1 MIFSFLKQ
9 NNINS
14 FFILALAFFIG
25 CANEK
30 KGNSNENF
38 IDPTKLKVDFSNYDV
53 CDCNKEAK
61 LILEQSIIVR
71 NKHINYKSFKN
82 NKESVLLI
90 RSWAKRWSNLM
101 QSCFRK
107 NGASMWAS
115 SECNNQVMI
124 QKKKEILFNL
134 GIQIDQGEK
143 VKL

>member
-1 MIFSFLKQ
+1 MNFSFLKQ
-9 NNINS
+9 INTNS
-14 FFILALAFFIG
+14 CFILVLAFFIG
-25 CANEK
+25 CTNK
-30 KGNSNENF
+30 SNDNNDENF
-38 IDPTKLKVDFSNYDV
+38 MDPTKLKIDFSNYDV
-53 CDCNKEAK
+53 CECNKEAK
-61 LILEQSIIVR
+61 LILEQSILIR
-71 NKHINYKSFKN
+71 NNHINFKSFKN
-82 NKESVLLI
+82 DKKSVLLI

-124 QKKKEILFNL
+124 QKKKEILYNL

>member
-1 MIFSFLKQ
+1 MIFIFLKQ
-9 NNINS
+9 IS
-14 FFILALAFFIG
+14 TKIFYVLTFALFVS
-25 CANEK
+25 CASENK
-30 KGNSNENF
+30 DNSNEKF
-38 IDPTKLKVDFSNYDV
+38 MDPTKLKLDFSNYDV

-61 LILEQSIIVR
+61 LILEQSILVR
-71 NKHINYKSFKN
+71 NRYINFKSFKN
-82 NKESVLLI
+82 DKESVSII

-101 QSCFRK
+101 QACFRK

-115 SECNNQVMI
+115 SDCNNQVMI

>member
-1 MIFSFLKQ
+1 MIFIFLKL
-9 NNINS
+9 IS
-14 FFILALAFFIG
+14 TKIFYIFTFAVFVG
-25 CANEK
+25 CASENK
-30 KGNSNENF
+30 DNSNENF
-38 IDPTKLKVDFSNYDV
+38 MDPTKLKLDFSNYDV

-61 LILEQSIIVR
+61 LILEQSILVR
-71 NKHINYKSFKN
+71 NRYINFKSFKN
-82 NKESVLLI
+82 DKESVSII

-101 QSCFRK
+101 QACFRK

-115 SECNNQVMI
+115 SDCNNQVMI

>member
-30 KGNSNENF
+30 KVNSNENF
-38 IDPTKLKVDFSNYDV
+38 MDPTKLKVDFSNYDV

-71 NKHINYKSFKN
+71 NKHINYKSFK
-82 NKESVLLI
+82 KPS
-90 RSWAKRWSNLM
+90 KK
-101 QSCFRK
+101 SCMR
-107 NGASMWAS
+107 
-115 SECNNQVMI
+115 
-124 QKKKEILFNL
+124 
-134 GIQIDQGEK
+134 
-143 VKL
+143 